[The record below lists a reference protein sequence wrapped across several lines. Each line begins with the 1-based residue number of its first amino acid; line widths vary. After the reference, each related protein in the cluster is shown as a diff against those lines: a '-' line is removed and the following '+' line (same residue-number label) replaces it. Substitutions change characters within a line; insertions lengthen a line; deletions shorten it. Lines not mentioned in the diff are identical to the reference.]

1 MKGIRDENENRA
13 EWIGELAHALTI
25 DVSDPGSVSA
35 GFDWIEERFGRLDLL
50 FNNAGTGAPGTILLE
65 DLDVEVWQ
73 RVVATNLSGAF
84 YCVQGAFRL
93 MKAQFPQGGRII
105 NNGSVS
111 AQSPRPNS
119 APYTATKHA
128 IVGLTKSAAL
138 DGRKYNI
145 AVGQIDIGNAATD
158 MTRQME
164 TGMLQADGSTKP
176 EPVMDVENVAQVVR
190 QMAALPLQA
199 NIQTVTVMATNM
211 PLVGRG

>member
-164 TGMLQADGSTKP
+164 TGMLQADVDPQSQNP
-176 EPVMDVENVAQVVR
+176 
-190 QMAALPLQA
+190 
-199 NIQTVTVMATNM
+199 
-211 PLVGRG
+211 